1 MPAHL
6 TPEERI
12 AKIDRLR
19 RFPDELEALV
29 KGLSDHEL
37 YTAFIPDEWSVAQ
50 NVHHLP
56 DSHMNAYVRTR
67 LILTEDKPPLKGYA
81 QAEWAKLADYKLPI
95 DHSLQLLRQLHIRWC
110 ALLSSLGEA
119 DFARTG
125 MHSEIGEVNLD
136 DILNTY
142 NNHCEAHIEQI
153 TRTLAAGRQS

>member
-12 AKIDRLR
+12 AKIARLS

-37 YTAFIPDEWSVAQ
+37 YTAFIPNEWSVAQ

-56 DSHMNAYVRTR
+56 DSHMNAYVRTH

-95 DHSLQLLRQLHIRWC
+95 EHSLAILRNLHVRWC
-110 ALLSSLGEA
+110 AIFNSLSAA
-119 DFARTG
+119 DFARSG
-125 MHSEIGEVNLD
+125 IHSEIGEVNLD

-153 TRTLAAGRQS
+153 TRTLAAGRS

>member
-19 RFPDELEALV
+19 RFPDELEHLV
-29 KGLSDHEL
+29 YGLSEDEL
-37 YTAFIPDEWSVAQ
+37 YTVFIPDEWSVAQ

-67 LILTEDKPPLKGYA
+67 LILTEDKPALKGYA

-95 DHSLQLLRQLHIRWC
+95 THSLLLLRNLHVRWC
-110 ALLSSLGEA
+110 TVLSSLSDA

-125 MHSEIGEVNLD
+125 IHSEIGEINID

-153 TRTLAAGRQS
+153 TRTLAAGRK